1 MQAVRFH
8 DYGGLEQLQLEEV
21 PIPQPQAREVLVQV
35 HAAGVQPADW
45 KIRQGQFKSF
55 RPATFPVIPGSPFA
69 GIVEATGPGVTG
81 FQKGQAVFGRSDKG
95 TYAEYTVAPVETT
108 ALKPEAL
115 NFEEAVTIPAGAA
128 TAWMALF
135 EGADLQPGQRV
146 LILGA
151 AGGVGLYAVQLARW
165 KGARVTATTS
175 TTNLDFV
182 RSLGAESVID
192 YTTADLEQEAHDMDL
207 VIDAV
212 GGGTLERAMNVI
224 KPGGAVLTILGRPP
238 QEKAQER
245 NIIIKSIPGPL
256 SRQVLESVAHL
267 MEAGQIKSVVG
278 KKFKLSEARQA
289 QELSETGHV
298 RGRIVLIVR

>member
-21 PIPQPQAREVLVQV
+21 PIPQPQAGEVLVQV

-69 GIVEATGPGVTG
+69 GVVEATGPGVTG

-115 NFEEAVTIPAGAA
+115 SFEEAVTIPAGAA

-175 TTNLDFV
+175 TANLDFV
-182 RSLGAESVID
+182 RSLGAETVID
-192 YTTADLEQEAHDMDL
+192 YTTADLEQEVHDVDL

-238 QEKAQER
+238 QEKAVGR
-245 NIIIKSIPGPL
+245 NITIKSIPGPL

-267 MEAGQIKSVVG
+267 MEAGQIKPVVG